1 MKLKALLIAAI
12 SIAVLAAG
20 PAYAG
25 KDPRPGSADSRIKT
39 FTYHETEVYQL
50 KGHYGFSTVI
60 EFSPREHIETVS
72 MGDSEAWQVLPTK
85 SRPNILLIK
94 PLEENAQTNMTVMT
108 TKRIYTFDLTAS
120 KAVSHRSPELAFRI
134 RFVYPEETDLE
145 LANFGSMTSAH
156 YDPLQGT
163 DGSDWNFDYSYSGDK
178 RLRPK
183 RAFDDGVF
191 TYFQFEDFEVMPA
204 IFAVDEKGNESLVN
218 YNIQGD
224 YLVVNRVGAQ
234 YTLRDGDTATC
245 IFNDAYPVTTGKEPD
260 VVPLAEIEEKTV
272 KVASVPIPPQKPNF
286 DTAAADNES
295 GFFSRLAN
303 NFEPVDSN
311 NLN

>member
-1 MKLKALLIAAI
+1 MKLKTLLITAI
-12 SIAVLAAG
+12 SIAVLAVG

-25 KDPRPGSADSRIKT
+25 KDPRSSSADSRIKT
-39 FTYHETEVYQL
+39 FTYHETEVFQL

-60 EFSPREHIETVS
+60 EFSSRERIETIS
-72 MGDSEAWQVLPTK
+72 MGDSESWQVLPTK
-85 SRPNILLIK
+85 SRPNVLLIK

-108 TKRIYTFDLTAS
+108 TKRIYTFELSAS
-120 KAVSHRSPELAFRI
+120 KASSHRSSELAFRV
-134 RFVYPEETDLE
+134 RFVYPEETDME
-145 LANFGSMTSAH
+145 LANFSSTASAH

-178 RLRPK
+178 RLKPK

-204 IFAVDEKGNESLVN
+204 IFAVDENRNESLIN

-224 YLVVNRVGAQ
+224 YLVVSKVGAQ
-234 YTLRDGDTATC
+234 FTLRDGDTATC

-272 KVASVPIPPQKPNF
+272 KVASVPLPPQKPNF
-286 DTAAADNES
+286 NTAVADNEDS
-295 GFFSRLAN
+295 FFSRLAN
-303 NFEPVDSN
+303 TFEPVDSN
-311 NLN
+311 KLN

>member
-1 MKLKALLIAAI
+1 MKLKTLLIAAI

-60 EFSPREHIETVS
+60 EFSPRERIETVS

-224 YLVVNRVGAQ
+224 YLVV
-234 YTLRDGDTATC
+234 
-245 IFNDAYPVTTGKEPD
+245 TGLERNIRS
-260 VVPLAEIEEKTV
+260 VMVIQPLV
-272 KVASVPIPPQKPNF
+272 
-286 DTAAADNES
+286 
-295 GFFSRLAN
+295 FSMT
-303 NFEPVDSN
+303 PTP
-311 NLN
+311 